1 MQLNKIIKQY
11 EIYMVDLNPT
21 RGSEINKVRPA
32 VVVSQNDMNKALETI
47 VICPLT
53 TSLHPMWRSRIQIVC
68 NRKYAEIAV
77 DQIRTISK
85 MRLIKKIDKLNA
97 NDSLKLRV
105 TISEMYGEAR
115 N

>member
-1 MQLNKIIKQY
+1 MPLNKVIKQY

-21 RGSEINKVRPA
+21 RGSEINTVRPA
-32 VVVSQNDMNKALETI
+32 VVISQNNMIKALKTI

-68 NRKYAEIAV
+68 NKKNAEIAV

-85 MRLIKKIDKLNA
+85 IRLLKKIDKLEA
-97 NDSLKLRV
+97 DDALKLRL
-105 TISEMYGEAR
+105 TISEMYGEYR

>member
-21 RGSEINKVRPA
+21 KGSEINKVRPA
-32 VVVSQNDMNKALETI
+32 VVVSQNDMNKALGTI

-68 NRKYAEIAV
+68 NRKNAEIAV

-85 MRLIKKIDKLNA
+85 MRLIKKIDKLEA
-97 NDSLKLRV
+97 NDSIKLRV
-105 TISEMYGEAR
+105 P
-115 N
+115 